1 MSLISMAPLA
11 PKSCLHKPFIGST
24 HEPKVFCRKIP
35 TPTLVMC
42 RRAKSVTS
50 SMGTSLD
57 AGHVQRRIGDYHSNI
72 WDDNFIQSLSSP
84 YEESSYGDRAETLIG
99 EVKEI
104 FNSLSMTGVVS
115 PLNDLLQRLLMVDNV
130 ERLGIE
136 RHFQNEIKS
145 ALQYVYSYWSEN
157 GIGCGKDSVS
167 TDLNTTA
174 LGFRIL
180 RLHGYTVFSDVLEQF
195 KDQKGQF
202 ASAWSAN
209 HTERQIRSVLNLFR
223 ASLIAFPGE
232 KVMEE
237 AQIFSATYLKEALQ
251 TIPLSGLSQE
261 IQYALEY
268 RWHSN
273 LPRLE
278 VRSYI
283 DILAENTINEM
294 SYPKVEKLLE
304 LAKLEFNIFH
314 SLQQKELQCIW
325 RWWKESGSPELTFVR
340 HRYVEYYTLVAGID
354 MEPQHSAFRIAY
366 VKMCHLITILDDMYD
381 TFGTIDEL
389 RLFTAAVKR
398 WDRSPTECLP
408 QYMKGVYMV
417 LYDTV
422 NEMACEAL
430 KSQGWDTLNYARQ
443 AFEDYIDS
451 YLKEAE
457 WISTGYLPTFEEYLE
472 NGKVSSAHRVA
483 TLQPILTLDIPFPLH
498 IIQEIDFPSKFNDS
512 ASSILRLRG
521 DTRCYQA
528 DMARGEEASSI
539 SCYMHDNPGS
549 TEEDALNHINGMI
562 EDIIKELNWELL
574 RKDINVPISCKKHA
588 FEISRGFHHFYKDRD
603 GYTVSN
609 IETKDLVMKTVLEPV
624 PL

>member
-1 MSLISMAPLA
+1 MSLISMLPLA
-11 PKSCLHKPFIGST
+11 SKSCLHKSSISST
-24 HEPKVFCRKIP
+24 NELKALCRKI
-35 TPTLVMC
+35 PTLVMC
-42 RRAKSVTS
+42 RGGKSVTS
-50 SMGTSLD
+50 SMSMSLD
-57 AGHVQRRIGDYHSNI
+57 AGVQRRIGDYHSNL

-84 YEESSYGDRAETLIG
+84 YQESSYGERTERLIG
-99 EVKEI
+99 EIKEI
-104 FNSLSMTGVVS
+104 FKSLSMEEGELLS
-115 PLNDLLQRLLMVDNV
+115 PLNDLLQCVMMVDNV

-136 RHFQNEIKS
+136 RHFQNEIKAS
-145 ALQYVYSYWSEN
+145 LEYVYSYWSEN
-157 GIGCGKDSVS
+157 GIGCGRDSVS
-167 TDLNTTA
+167 SDLNTTA

-180 RLHGYTVFSDVLEQF
+180 RLHGYTVFSDVFEQF

-202 ASAWSAN
+202 AWFTSN
-209 HTERQIRSVLNLFR
+209 HTERKIRSVLNLFR
-223 ASLIAFPGE
+223 ASLIGFPGE

-237 AQIFSATYLKEALQ
+237 AEVFSATYLKEALQ
-251 TIPLSGLSQE
+251 TIPVSGLSRE
-261 IQYALEY
+261 IEYALEY

-278 VRSYI
+278 ARSYI
-283 DILAENTINEM
+283 DILGENTINEM
-294 SYPKVEKLLE
+294 PYVKVAKLME

-314 SLQQKELQCIW
+314 SIQQKELQCIW

-340 HRYVEYYTLVAGID
+340 HRYVEYYTLVSGID
-354 MEPQHSAFRIAY
+354 MEPENSAFRLGY
-366 VKMCHLITILDDMYD
+366 VKMCHLVTILDDMYD

-398 WDRSPTECLP
+398 WNRSAMECLP

-422 NEMACEAL
+422 NEMVREAE

-443 AFEDYIDS
+443 ALEDYLGS

-457 WISTGYLPTFEEYLE
+457 WISTGYMPTFEEYLE
-472 NGKVSSAHRVA
+472 NGKISSGHRIA
-483 TLQPILTLDIPFPLH
+483 TLQPTLTLDIPFPLH
-498 IIQEIDFPSKFNDS
+498 ILHEIDFPSKFNDY

-528 DMARGEEASSI
+528 DRARGEEASSI

-549 TEEDALNHINGMI
+549 TEEEALNHIDGMI

-574 RKDINVPISCKKHA
+574 RPDINVPISSKKHA
-588 FEISRGFHHFYKDRD
+588 FEISRGFHHFYKHRD

>member
-1 MSLISMAPLA
+1 M
-11 PKSCLHKPFIGST
+11 
-24 HEPKVFCRKIP
+24 
-35 TPTLVMC
+35 
-42 RRAKSVTS
+42 
-50 SMGTSLD
+50 SLD
-57 AGHVQRRIGDYHSNI
+57 AGVQRRIGDYHSNL

-84 YEESSYGDRAETLIG
+84 YQESSYGERTERLIG
-99 EVKEI
+99 EIKEI
-104 FNSLSMTGVVS
+104 FKSLSMEEGELLS
-115 PLNDLLQRLLMVDNV
+115 PLNDLLQCVLMVDNV

-136 RHFQNEIKS
+136 RHFQNEIKAS
-145 ALQYVYSYWSEN
+145 LEYVYSYWSEN
-157 GIGCGKDSVS
+157 GIGCGRDSVS
-167 TDLNTTA
+167 SDLNTTA

-180 RLHGYTVFSDVLEQF
+180 RLHGYTVFSDVFEQF

-202 ASAWSAN
+202 AWFTSN
-209 HTERQIRSVLNLFR
+209 HTERKIRSVLNLFR
-223 ASLIAFPGE
+223 ASLIGFPGE

-237 AQIFSATYLKEALQ
+237 AEVFSATYLKEALQ
-251 TIPLSGLSQE
+251 TIPVSGLSRE
-261 IQYALEY
+261 IEYALEY

-278 VRSYI
+278 ARSYI
-283 DILAENTINEM
+283 DILGENTINEM
-294 SYPKVEKLLE
+294 PYVKVAKLME

-314 SLQQKELQCIW
+314 SIQQKELQCIW

-340 HRYVEYYTLVAGID
+340 HRYVEYYTLVSGID
-354 MEPQHSAFRIAY
+354 MEPKNSAFRLGY
-366 VKMCHLITILDDMYD
+366 VKMCHLVTILDDMYD

-398 WDRSPTECLP
+398 WNRSAMECLP

-422 NEMACEAL
+422 NEMVREAE

-443 AFEDYIDS
+443 ALEDYLGS

-457 WISTGYLPTFEEYLE
+457 WISTGYMPTFEEYLE
-472 NGKVSSAHRVA
+472 NGKISSGHRIA
-483 TLQPILTLDIPFPLH
+483 TLQPTLTLDIPFPLH
-498 IIQEIDFPSKFNDS
+498 ILHEIDFPSKFNDY

-528 DMARGEEASSI
+528 DRARGEEASSI

-549 TEEDALNHINGMI
+549 TEEEALNHIDGMI

-574 RKDINVPISCKKHA
+574 RPDINVPISSKKHA
-588 FEISRGFHHFYKDRD
+588 FEISRGFHHFYKHRD

>member
-1 MSLISMAPLA
+1 M
-11 PKSCLHKPFIGST
+11 
-24 HEPKVFCRKIP
+24 
-35 TPTLVMC
+35 
-42 RRAKSVTS
+42 
-50 SMGTSLD
+50 SLD
-57 AGHVQRRIGDYHSNI
+57 AGVERRIGDYHSNL

-84 YEESSYGDRAETLIG
+84 YQESSYGERTERLIG
-99 EVKEI
+99 EIKEI
-104 FNSLSMTGVVS
+104 FKSLSMEEGELLS
-115 PLNDLLQRLLMVDNV
+115 PLNDLLQCVLMVDNV

-136 RHFQNEIKS
+136 RHFQNEIKAS
-145 ALQYVYSYWSEN
+145 LEYVYSYWSEN
-157 GIGCGKDSVS
+157 GIGCGRDSVS
-167 TDLNTTA
+167 SDLNTTA

-180 RLHGYTVFSDVLEQF
+180 RLHGYTVFSDVFEQF

-202 ASAWSAN
+202 AWFTSN
-209 HTERQIRSVLNLFR
+209 HTERKIRSVLNLFR
-223 ASLIAFPGE
+223 ASLIGFPGE

-237 AQIFSATYLKEALQ
+237 AEVFSATYLKEALQ
-251 TIPLSGLSQE
+251 TIPVSGLSRE
-261 IQYALEY
+261 IEYALEY

-278 VRSYI
+278 ARSYI
-283 DILAENTINEM
+283 DILGENTINEM
-294 SYPKVEKLLE
+294 PYVKVAKLLE

-314 SLQQKELQCIW
+314 SIQQKELQCIW

-340 HRYVEYYTLVAGID
+340 HRYVEYYTLVSGID
-354 MEPQHSAFRIAY
+354 MEPKNSAFRLGY
-366 VKMCHLITILDDMYD
+366 VKMCHLVTILDDMYD

-398 WDRSPTECLP
+398 WNRSAMECLP

-422 NEMACEAL
+422 NEMVREAE

-443 AFEDYIDS
+443 ALEDYLGS

-457 WISTGYLPTFEEYLE
+457 WISTGYMPTFEEYLE
-472 NGKVSSAHRVA
+472 NGKISSGHRIA
-483 TLQPILTLDIPFPLH
+483 TLQPTLTLDIPFPLH
-498 IIQEIDFPSKFNDS
+498 ILHEIDFPSKFNDY

-528 DMARGEEASSI
+528 DRARGEEASSI

-549 TEEDALNHINGMI
+549 TEEEALNHINGMI

-574 RKDINVPISCKKHA
+574 RPDINVPISSKKHA
-588 FEISRGFHHFYKDRD
+588 FEISRGFHHFYKHRD

>member
-1 MSLISMAPLA
+1 M
-11 PKSCLHKPFIGST
+11 
-24 HEPKVFCRKIP
+24 
-35 TPTLVMC
+35 
-42 RRAKSVTS
+42 
-50 SMGTSLD
+50 SLD
-57 AGHVQRRIGDYHSNI
+57 AGVQRRIGDYHSNL

-84 YEESSYGDRAETLIG
+84 YQESSYGERTERLIG
-99 EVKEI
+99 EIKEI
-104 FNSLSMTGVVS
+104 FKSLSMEEGELLS
-115 PLNDLLQRLLMVDNV
+115 PLNDLLQCVLMVDNV

-136 RHFQNEIKS
+136 RHFQNEIKAS
-145 ALQYVYSYWSEN
+145 LEYVYSYWSEN
-157 GIGCGKDSVS
+157 GIGCGRDSVS
-167 TDLNTTA
+167 SDLNTTA

-180 RLHGYTVFSDVLEQF
+180 RLHGYTVFSDVFEQF

-202 ASAWSAN
+202 AWFTSN
-209 HTERQIRSVLNLFR
+209 HTERKIRSVLNLFR
-223 ASLIAFPGE
+223 ASLIGFPGE

-237 AQIFSATYLKEALQ
+237 AEVFSATYLKEALQ
-251 TIPLSGLSQE
+251 TIPVSGLSRE
-261 IQYALEY
+261 IEYVLEY

-278 VRSYI
+278 ARSYI
-283 DILAENTINEM
+283 DILGENTINEM
-294 SYPKVEKLLE
+294 PYVKVAKLLE

-314 SLQQKELQCIW
+314 SIQQKELQCIW

-340 HRYVEYYTLVAGID
+340 HRYVEYYTLVSGID
-354 MEPQHSAFRIAY
+354 MEPKNSAFRLGY
-366 VKMCHLITILDDMYD
+366 VKMCHLVTILDDMYD

-398 WDRSPTECLP
+398 WNRSAMECLP

-422 NEMACEAL
+422 NEMVREAE

-443 AFEDYIDS
+443 ALEDYLGS

-457 WISTGYLPTFEEYLE
+457 WISTGYMPTFEEYLE
-472 NGKVSSAHRVA
+472 NGKISSGHRIA
-483 TLQPILTLDIPFPLH
+483 TLQPTLTLDIPFPLH
-498 IIQEIDFPSKFNDS
+498 ILHEIDFPSKFNDY

-528 DMARGEEASSI
+528 DRARGEEASSI

-549 TEEDALNHINGMI
+549 TEEEALNHINGMI

-574 RKDINVPISCKKHA
+574 RPDINVPISSKKHA
-588 FEISRGFHHFYKDRD
+588 FEISRGFHHFYKHRD